1 MTYQVVCLPGDGIGP
16 EVMNEGVRALRA
28 VAEPLGLSFAFETIE
43 CGGQY
48 YLANGKRND
57 WPDGSFEKCKAADL
71 VLLGAVGWPSPDGVG
86 PVLMS
91 NGHMAGHSP
100 VLGNRIKLDLYANVR
115 PVKLYPGVMHR
126 VHGEHGAVWKAGK
139 VDMVIVRENTEGL
152 YSPTG
157 GILAPGDVKKVA
169 IDTRVITR
177 EGSARVI
184 RKAFEICRK
193 RKRGAP
199 ADGKKRVTAI
209 VKDNVLHGCRLFAE
223 VFFEIGKEYPE
234 IEKETAI
241 VDAYTQWLVT
251 KPEWY
256 DVVVATNMFGDIIT
270 DLASVLQGGM
280 GMAAGANV
288 GDRHGM
294 FEPIH
299 GSAPK
304 YTGKDQMNPIAMIL
318 AVKEGLSWLGE
329 QKGDTKLHRAAD
341 CIEQAVAEHCA
352 AGGPFTYDLAEK
364 PEKAAKC
371 SVVGASVSARA
382 AKFASVRM

>member
-1 MTYQVVCLPGDGIGP
+1 MLVV
-16 EVMNEGVRALRA
+16 
-28 VAEPLGLSFAFETIE
+28 
-43 CGGQY
+43 
-48 YLANGKRND
+48 
-57 WPDGSFEKCKAADL
+57 
-71 VLLGAVGWPSPDGVG
+71 
-86 PVLMS
+86 
-91 NGHMAGHSP
+91 
-100 VLGNRIKLDLYANVR
+100 
-115 PVKLYPGVMHR
+115 
-126 VHGEHGAVWKAGK
+126 
-139 VDMVIVRENTEGL
+139 
-152 YSPTG
+152 
-157 GILAPGDVKKVA
+157 
-169 IDTRVITR
+169 
-177 EGSARVI
+177 
-184 RKAFEICRK
+184 
-193 RKRGAP
+193 
-199 ADGKKRVTAI
+199 
-209 VKDNVLHGCRLFAE
+209 
-223 VFFEIGKEYPE
+223 
-234 IEKETAI
+234 ETAI